1 MVASLGK
8 RVVFEEAY
16 DSFDSDDSNDSG
28 EPEGKKRRT
37 MESAVVTQ
45 TSQESGGETQSTSGA
60 TRARIHIT
68 AERTR
73 QAGKG
78 KQTNFKRLKKWKAAP
93 PPVLFTATT
102 FKGKSVEN

>member
-1 MVASLGK
+1 
-8 RVVFEEAY
+8 
-16 DSFDSDDSNDSG
+16 
-28 EPEGKKRRT
+28 

-78 KQTNFKRLKKWKAAP
+78 KQTNFKRLKKWKATPNTP
-93 PPVLFTATT
+93 PPVLFSATT
-102 FKGKSVEN
+102 FQGKSVEITEDEFKVVCKWPMNQWTHLNKLEFLPGK